1 MAEPAEIAVVPRT
14 RSMEYATRAVAL
26 ALRVLQPGGRIVLRD
41 ASGLLARQIVALL
54 RTRGFSAVRVRV
66 LADGTVIRA
75 ERPLLRQLGRA

>member
-1 MAEPAEIAVVPRT
+1 
-14 RSMEYATRAVAL
+14 MEYATRAVAL

-75 ERPLLRQLGRA
+75 ERPLLRHPGRA